1 MTETVTDREHKIR
14 LQEVREMAAMKITNE
29 NFQKEVLEADVPVL
43 VDFWASWCGPCKML
57 LPIVEELAGE
67 VKNARI
73 GKVNV
78 DEQPELAERF
88 RVMTIPTLI
97 LFKNGQVVDSSVGVK
112 PKSAILNM
120 IEKAN

>member
-14 LQEVREMAAMKITNE
+14 LQEVRKMAAMKITNE
-29 NFQKEVLEADVPVL
+29 NFQKEVLEANVPVL

-67 VKNARI
+67 VKDARI

-112 PKSAILNM
+112 PKSAILSM
-120 IEKAN
+120 IAKAN